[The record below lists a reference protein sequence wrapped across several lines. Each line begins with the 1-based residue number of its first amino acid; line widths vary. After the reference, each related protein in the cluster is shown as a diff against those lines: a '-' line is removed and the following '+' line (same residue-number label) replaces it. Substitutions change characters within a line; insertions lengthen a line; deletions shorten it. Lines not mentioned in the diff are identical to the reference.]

1 MYVCMYV
8 CTYVCMYVCMYVCL
22 YVHVLLLPAYVQV
35 LDGITLANLDVI
47 DAGGGLEGTLLSQVD
62 LTVTPFGKRLL
73 KHWVC
78 TPLCA
83 VEAINERW
91 VLSSGGIE
99 NVVVCVGGW
108 VPERHHSSDS
118 F

>member
-1 MYVCMYV
+1 MHVQYVCMYI
-8 CTYVCMYVCMYVCL
+8 
-22 YVHVLLLPAYVQV
+22 LLLPAYVQV

-99 NVVVCVGGW
+99 NVGGW